1 MAEELFEAGNLKDL
15 TAAVLRNRAIFGC
28 HDIFLCFNDYYF
40 DNYEKAEWN
49 QDSESYGTEMVLA
62 GRSYIRFPT
71 RQLLPEP
78 YLSRE
83 RFLIFYPLHY
93 NTYSIGYLA
102 MDGLSEAAR
111 MNLHE
116 SIFNFLEIAIE
127 NIRKKELLRR
137 FNEVLDDLYVHDGLT
152 RMFNRFGLERYGNET
167 FHRLIKKYG
176 SAQVLF
182 ADIDDMKDI
191 NDNWGHEAG
200 DKVLCAT
207 SEILRKNCDEEDFI
221 IRYGGDEFVVIAVGT
236 NTDLKDKIMAAA
248 EAWNGTSGQPY
259 RLQLSIGCV
268 VSTKRDKHTLE
279 ECIREADTRMYDIKT
294 ARKAGR

>member
-1 MAEELFEAGNLKDL
+1 M
-15 TAAVLRNRAIFGC
+15 LRNRAIFGC

-40 DNYEKAEWN
+40 DNYEKAEWD
-49 QDSESYGTEMVLA
+49 QDSETYGNEMVLA

-83 RFLIFYPLHY
+83 KFLVFYPLHY
-93 NTYSIGYLA
+93 NTYSIGYIA

-111 MNLHE
+111 LNLHE
-116 SIFNFLEIAIE
+116 SILNFLEIAIE

-152 RMFNRFGLERYGNET
+152 RQLNRFGLERFGNDT
-167 FHRLIKKYG
+167 FNRLIKKYG

-182 ADIDDMKDI
+182 ADIDGMKEI
-191 NDNWGHEAG
+191 NDHWGHEAG
-200 DKVLCAT
+200 DIALKAV
-207 SEILRKNCDEEDFI
+207 SGILKKSCGDEDII

-236 NTDLKDKIMAAA
+236 NTELKDRIFDAVD
-248 EAWNGTSGQPY
+248 EWNKSNGQPFA
-259 RLQLSIGCV
+259 LKLSIGCV
-268 VSTKRDKHTLE
+268 QAGKKTKKNLD
-279 ECIREADTRMYDIKT
+279 ECIREADGLMYEIKI
-294 ARKAGR
+294 ARNAGR